1 MDALNPGDTA
11 WILTST
17 ALVLL
22 MTMPGLAL
30 FYGGLVRSRNV
41 LSVLMHCFSVCALA
55 SILWLI
61 CGYSLAFGD
70 GGANNFIIGG
80 LDKVFLS
87 GVTTDSLS
95 GTIPESV
102 FFSFQMTFAIITPA
116 LIIGAYVERIRFSA
130 VLLFSGLWLLLVY
143 VPICHW
149 VWGGGWLAELG
160 VQDFAGGLVVHTTC
174 GFAALVAAVLLGKRK
189 GFPGQIRPPHNPGL
203 VMAGAAMLWV
213 GWFGFNGG
221 SALAAD
227 GSAGMALTATH
238 LAAATAAFT
247 WMLMDWIKMGK
258 PTLVGIATGAIA
270 GLATIT
276 PASGFV
282 GPSGG
287 FIIGL
292 AAGIICYQAL
302 SYVKDALGIDDSLD
316 VLAVHGV
323 GGVTGTLL
331 TAVLG
336 SAAYG
341 GLGASELT
349 ISEQFGIQLTGVIAT
364 VAWTLV
370 VTYIVLKIV
379 DAVVGLRVSSEE
391 ETQGLD
397 VKSHGERGYDI

>member
-1 MDALNPGDTA
+1 MDALNSGDTA

-41 LSVLMHCFSVCALA
+41 VSVLMHCFAICALA
-55 SILWLI
+55 SILWLV

-80 LDKVFLS
+80 LDKAFLS
-87 GVTTDSLS
+87 GVTADTLS

-102 FFSFQMTFAIITPA
+102 FFAFQMTFAVITPA
-116 LIIGAYVERIRFSA
+116 LIVGAYVERIRFSS
-130 VLLFSGLWLLLVY
+130 VMIFSGLWLLLVY
-143 VPICHW
+143 VPVCHW

-174 GFAALVAAVLLGKRK
+174 GFAALVIAALLGKRK
-189 GFPGQIRPPHNPGL
+189 GFPGQISPPHNPGM

-221 SALAAD
+221 SALASN
-227 GSAGMALTATH
+227 GSAGMAITVTH
-238 LAAATAAFT
+238 LSAATAAFV

-282 GPSGG
+282 GPTGG

-292 AAGIICYQAL
+292 VAGIVCYQAL
-302 SYVKDALGIDDSLD
+302 TYVKEALGIDDSLD

-341 GLGASELT
+341 GLGLSELT
-349 ISEQFGIQLTGVIAT
+349 ISEQFVIQLQGVVGTIL
-364 VAWTLV
+364 WTIV
-370 VTYIVLKIV
+370 VTYIIVKVV
-379 DAVVGLRVSSEE
+379 DAIVGLRVSSEE